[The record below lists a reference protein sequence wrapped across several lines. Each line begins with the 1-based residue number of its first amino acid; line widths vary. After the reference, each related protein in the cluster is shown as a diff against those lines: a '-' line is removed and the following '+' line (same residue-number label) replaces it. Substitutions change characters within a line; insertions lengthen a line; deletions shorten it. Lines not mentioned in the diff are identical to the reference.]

1 MDRVEYNIQRVN
13 KLNVILIWIFSFVL
27 TLQAFIADGAKRGI
41 LVLITTLITSIAVS
55 LIVFLKVKDKIASV
69 LVPLCPSI
77 MVTILAVYEKGS
89 PKIFIIYLVLLCVAT
104 LYFNRKTLL
113 IFGIIQDLLFV
124 IPTLIFNRKIISGI
138 FPAKEVIVQF
148 AMINVSIL
156 VLYFIAKWGN
166 EYVVASYNKAEE
178 LNKALSLV
186 STIAVKLN
194 KDIANF
200 TEYINQVHRSSN
212 SIITGMN
219 QITKGAEEEAFA
231 IGKISNM
238 MTESQEKLQDTYEQ
252 SKSIEIISNDVQI
265 LVNENGKDILDMKDN
280 MTVISSAVT
289 EALRNVNDLSK
300 KMNDI
305 NVFVSNISSIAQ
317 QTKLLSL
324 NAAIEASKAGE
335 AGRGFSVVAEEIRK
349 LSDESNRIAEEIAYT
364 ISQIQSSA
372 YDVNKIVQ
380 KGNEA
385 VSEGSKVVDKLDK
398 SIKRM
403 IEAFGEMANNIQVEF
418 ESMNVITVLFKNIE
432 EQLVSNAAIM
442 EEHSTTTE
450 EINSTINELN
460 QRIEEISN
468 IIKNIKEL
476 SDHMMEYSQKGV
488 LDIL

>member
-1 MDRVEYNIQRVN
+1 
-13 KLNVILIWIFSFVL
+13 
-27 TLQAFIADGAKRGI
+27 
-41 LVLITTLITSIAVS
+41 
-55 LIVFLKVKDKIASV
+55 
-69 LVPLCPSI
+69 
-77 MVTILAVYEKGS
+77 
-89 PKIFIIYLVLLCVAT
+89 
-104 LYFNRKTLL
+104 
-113 IFGIIQDLLFV
+113 
-124 IPTLIFNRKIISGI
+124 
-138 FPAKEVIVQF
+138 
-148 AMINVSIL
+148 
-156 VLYFIAKWGN
+156 
-166 EYVVASYNKAEE
+166 
-178 LNKALSLV
+178 
-186 STIAVKLN
+186 
-194 KDIANF
+194 
-200 TEYINQVHRSSN
+200 
-212 SIITGMN
+212 
-219 QITKGAEEEAFA
+219 
-231 IGKISNM
+231 
-238 MTESQEKLQDTYEQ
+238 
-252 SKSIEIISNDVQI
+252 
-265 LVNENGKDILDMKDN
+265 
-280 MTVISSAVT
+280 
-289 EALRNVNDLSK
+289 
-300 KMNDI
+300 MNDI

-488 LDIL
+488 SDILQKDN